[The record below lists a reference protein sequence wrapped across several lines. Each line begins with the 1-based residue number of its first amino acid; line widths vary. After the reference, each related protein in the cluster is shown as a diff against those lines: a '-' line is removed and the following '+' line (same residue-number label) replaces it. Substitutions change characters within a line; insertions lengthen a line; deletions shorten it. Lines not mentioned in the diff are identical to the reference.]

1 MVAAISPRLNRAIVT
16 VPVDASDTAL
26 VALAQAGSRTAF
38 DLLVE
43 RHYPAI
49 HRYLLRRCASREL
62 ADDLVQE
69 TFLDA
74 WRDLNGL
81 RDGSAILQW
90 LYRIARNNLMP
101 TWRQRRVDSMDD
113 LVERG
118 AMSSSSL
125 RDDDHA
131 ENCAVREDVV
141 HALKRL
147 SGSAREALVLH
158 TVIGMSSEEVGLH
171 LGISRE
177 AAKKRIGRAKADFRK
192 EYVPVW

>member
-1 MVAAISPRLNRAIVT
+1 MVAAISPRHNRAITT
-16 VPVDASDTAL
+16 VPGDASDATL

-43 RHYPAI
+43 RHYPVI
-49 HRYLLRRCASREL
+49 HRFLLRRCASSEL
-62 ADDLVQE
+62 ADDLTQE

-74 WRDLNGL
+74 WRDLDRL
-81 RDGSAILQW
+81 HDGDAVLQW
-90 LYRIARNNLMP
+90 LYRIARNNLMS

-113 LVERG
+113 LAERG
-118 AMSSSSL
+118 AMSAAFQ
-125 RDDDHA
+125 DEDHA
-131 ENCAVREDVV
+131 DNCVVRKDVV
-141 HALKRL
+141 DALKRL
-147 SGSAREALVLH
+147 SGAAREVLVLH
-158 TVIGMSSEEVGLH
+158 TVAGMTSEEVGLH